1 METFDENDEN
11 KLEYTPIYESYVK
24 IMEDYIDA
32 KMMEKYSMDEIKSF
46 YLDFAN
52 DPAKYEAIDKAIV
65 EELFAFTD
73 FEQFKKQMLANK
85 ASINKDGKLTNENA
99 DVGNYNELADEKFC
113 AGLYNE
119 DPQDNATGW
128 TKKTS
133 IKDDAKGIDVTVY
146 SKKCDGYPINWTRSV
161 CKFKGVSV
169 AAMDSLMKNVE

>member
-52 DPAKYEAIDKAIV
+52 DHAKYEAIDKAIV

-85 ASINKDGKLTNENA
+85 ASINKDSKLTNENA

-119 DPQDNATGW
+119 DP
-128 TKKTS
+128 
-133 IKDDAKGIDVTVY
+133 
-146 SKKCDGYPINWTRSV
+146 
-161 CKFKGVSV
+161 
-169 AAMDSLMKNVE
+169 